1 MCWPSATEAMSRGER
16 CFPHVEGMHVT
27 PSWQVPFSSL
37 DLSRAG
43 VCLLCAQGCDGER
56 DVRACRKRKLLEKQ
70 KEGKARMRRVGS
82 VDIPQGVF
90 HSLMRT

>member
-1 MCWPSATEAMSRGER
+1 MAR
-16 CFPHVEGMHVT
+16 MHVI
-27 PSWQVPFSSL
+27 PSWRVPLSSL

-43 VCLLCAQGCDGER
+43 WCLLSAQGCDGER
-56 DVRACRKRKLLEKQ
+56 AVHACRKRKLLEKQ

-90 HSLMRT
+90 HSLMRI